1 MITLHRRIG
10 VSGYMY
16 CLKNTKT
23 RKQTSWSC
31 SITTQ
36 FTDLLKVNYTKNTQ
50 IAKFES
56 IEDLKSSHPE
66 LFI

>member
-23 RKQTSWSC
+23 RKQTSWSY
-31 SITTQ
+31 SISTQ
-36 FTDLLKVNYTKNTQ
+36 FICSLKVNYTKNTQ
-50 IAKFES
+50 IAEFES
-56 IEDLKSSHPE
+56 VEDLKSSYPE

>member
-23 RKQTSWSC
+23 RKQTSWSHF
-31 SITTQ
+31 ITTQ
-36 FTDLLKVNYTKNTQ
+36 FINSLKVTYTKNTQ
-50 IAKFES
+50 IAEFES
-56 IEDLKSSHPE
+56 VDDLKSSHPE